1 MQNILVAGA
10 HGTTGQKIVQ
20 LLKTSDGLEPI
31 AMVRAKDQVDFF
43 ESQNVKT
50 VVANLE
56 EDLSKAVID
65 IDKVIF
71 AAGSGGEKVVEV
83 DQEGA
88 KRLID
93 ASKNAGIKKFIMLSS
108 IGAGHPDKADQLKD
122 YLKAKH
128 NADEYLKDSGLDY
141 SIVRPGTLNNNRGNG
156 KIKLDKELS
165 SRGEIPREDVAQVL
179 VAALDDTTAQ
189 NAVFEMVSGEVPLD
203 KALKSLPRSSIK

>member
-1 MQNILVAGA
+1 MENILVAGA
-10 HGTTGQKIVQ
+10 HGTTGQKIVRI
-20 LLKTSDGLEPI
+20 LKDSEDFKPI

-43 ESQNVKT
+43 KGQNVKT

-56 EDLSKAVID
+56 DNLSHAVKN

-93 ASKNAGIKKFIMLSS
+93 ASKEAGIKKFVMLSS
-108 IGAGHPDKADQLKD
+108 IGAGHPEKADQLKE

-128 NADEYLKDSGLDY
+128 NADEHLKDSGLVY
-141 SIVRPGTLNNNRGNG
+141 TIVRPGTLNNDKGTG
-156 KIKLDKELS
+156 KIKLEKELES
-165 SRGEIPREDVAQVL
+165 AGEIPREDVARIL
-179 VAALDDTTAQ
+179 VESLSDATAH
-189 NAVFEMVSGEVPLD
+189 NAIFEMVSGDVSID
-203 KALKSLPRSSIK
+203 KALQDVP